1 MLPIVDFYPFL
12 KILKWLYFFGNCG
25 TIKKTAE
32 EVLDMGDIIRVL
44 AVDDEPDLRALL
56 RILLVNKGYEVV
68 EASSG
73 NEAVELLRRD
83 NRVDLVIMDIMMPG
97 LSGVEACAEIRKFST
112 VPMLFLTAKGT
123 MGDKA
128 LAYGS
133 GGDDYLVK
141 PFSQNELMMK
151 VESLTRRYR
160 VYKGKK
166 DTVDGENLV
175 LDEEHGCA
183 RRNGE
188 KIDLTDKEYAILR
201 FFYQNQGKTLDVCTV
216 YEGVW
221 GEKFMPSSNNT
232 VMVHILNLR
241 KKLEADPANPKLIRT
256 IWGKGYR
263 FG

>member
-1 MLPIVDFYPFL
+1 
-12 KILKWLYFFGNCG
+12 
-25 TIKKTAE
+25 
-32 EVLDMGDIIRVL
+32 MGERIRIL

-56 RILLVNKGYEVV
+56 RILLVNRGYEVV
-68 EASSG
+68 ECASG
-73 NEAVELLRRD
+73 DEAVELLRND
-83 NRVDLVIMDIMMPG
+83 PRVDLVIMDIMMPG
-97 LSGVEACAEIRKFST
+97 RSGIEACAEIRKFST

-123 MGDKA
+123 MNDKGE
-128 LAYGS
+128 AYGA

-141 PFSQNELMMK
+141 PFSQSELMLK

-160 VYKGKK
+160 VYKGKREIA
-166 DTVDGENLV
+166 DSEDLI
-175 LDEEHGCA
+175 LDEERGCA
-183 RRNGE
+183 LRRGE
-188 KIDLTDKEYAILR
+188 RIELTDKEFAILR
-201 FFYQNQGKTLDVCTV
+201 FFFHNRGRTLDVCTV

-256 IWGKGYR
+256 VWGKGYR